1 MLILVFALL
10 ILGLLIGGAL
20 IISKAAEG
28 DEIIGLGVALF
39 VVGLAGAL
47 VLLVTG
53 IAIPINNLGKAASLE
68 AFYRANAENYA
79 AAVEETEN
87 VLTVSLEHFE
97 ALIPVQGSIE
107 KLDVGATV
115 GARIAEWRDSVNAYN
130 TRLQKFRTYDK
141 SLWLGIYFPTMS
153 EELKPIVIGP

>member
-1 MLILVFALL
+1 MVLILILALVVLALL
-10 ILGLLIGGAL
+10 VGGVLCANRSDDDL
-20 IISKAAEG
+20 
-28 DEIIGLGVALF
+28 IGLGAVMI
-39 VVGLAGAL
+39 VVGLVLAL

-53 IAIPINNLGKAASLE
+53 IAVPLNNLGKAASLE
-68 AFYRANAENYA
+68 AFYRSNAENYA

-107 KLDVGATV
+107 KLDVGATI

-141 SLWLGIYFPTMS
+141 SLWLGVYYPTVS
-153 EELKPIVIGP
+153 WVLKPIVIK